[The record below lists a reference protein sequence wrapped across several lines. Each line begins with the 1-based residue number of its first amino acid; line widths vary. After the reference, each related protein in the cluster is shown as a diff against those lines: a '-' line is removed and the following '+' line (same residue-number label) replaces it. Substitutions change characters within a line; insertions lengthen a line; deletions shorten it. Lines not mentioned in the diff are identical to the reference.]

1 MCLKNIYCVLYLNLI
16 SGKKANGVARS
27 NGLGAAT
34 PPSQRKSRL
43 HAFGLLFKPW
53 KWKRKK
59 KSEKFEA
66 TSKSKCRV
74 SKFSNHAE
82 GPF

>member
-1 MCLKNIYCVLYLNLI
+1 M
-16 SGKKANGVARS
+16 ARS